1 MYFDALKSGVVSK
14 RLVNETT
21 WNKQRRRKR
30 THNTKKHFWKTNL
43 TMRTFISTKSLK
55 PRELTTPEKTSL
67 QRVNRL
73 LYQQTHR
80 AEFQQK
86 SSTQLPKKSQHQRT
100 NQPLKRC
107 QFWFFTTLINT
118 EVKCRYDMN
127 FYR

>member
-1 MYFDALKSGVVSK
+1 M
-14 RLVNETT
+14 
-21 WNKQRRRKR
+21 
-30 THNTKKHFWKTNL
+30 
-43 TMRTFISTKSLK
+43 
-55 PRELTTPEKTSL
+55 ELTTPEKTSL

-86 SSTQLPKKSQHQRT
+86 SLIQLPKKSQHQRT

-118 EVKCRYDMN
+118 EIKCRYDMSFTARSCDIATFFLLQTN
-127 FYR
+127 AQLRGEARNTEAAAYRLKH